1 MPNMPNT
8 QQVLEDLL
16 NDELEEFSTDFDVFH
31 DDYSE
36 LRNTY
41 ECYRNF
47 KQLQKNVIEQDGLN
61 SKIIQLNEKLAE
73 NVANMK
79 KQK

>member
-36 LRNTY
+36 LRNAY